1 MTVIKY
7 TGNGLISQSIHFNP
21 KFNDGLYE
29 VTAEVASYL
38 LKTFPKDFTLIEK
51 KSKEV
56 KETKE
61 DKPAAK
67 KPTRRKK
74 KVEEPTKEA

>member
-7 TGNGLISQSIHFNP
+7 TGNGLISQSIHFDS
-21 KFNDGLYE
+21 KFNGGLYE
-29 VTAEVASYL
+29 VTTEVASYL

-56 KETKE
+56 KE
-61 DKPAAK
+61 DKPVAK

-74 KVEEPTKEA
+74 KVEEPAKEA